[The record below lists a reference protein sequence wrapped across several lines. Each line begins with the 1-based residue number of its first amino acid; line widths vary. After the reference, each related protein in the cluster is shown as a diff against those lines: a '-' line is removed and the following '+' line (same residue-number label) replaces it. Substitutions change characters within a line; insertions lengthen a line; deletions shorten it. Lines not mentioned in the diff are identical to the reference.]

1 MEFAVFVKSQ
11 VTTAGVRQSAMSH
24 MYAGA
29 DLVPR
34 PADCNRK
41 REREKLFLLLSLC
54 WFNSYATATGFGSF
68 LRILLVY
75 KQVSVAHKSYTASS

>member
-41 REREKLFLLLSLC
+41 KRERETLSTPGLI
-54 WFNSYATATGFGSF
+54 AGSIVTP
-68 LRILLVY
+68 LRLVM
-75 KQVSVAHKSYTASS
+75 ACF

>member
-1 MEFAVFVKSQ
+1 VKMEFAVFVKSQ

-41 REREKLFLLLSLC
+41 RERD
-54 WFNSYATATGFGSF
+54 T
-68 LRILLVY
+68 
-75 KQVSVAHKSYTASS
+75 

>member
-1 MEFAVFVKSQ
+1 MFVKSQ

-34 PADCNRK
+34 PADCNREK
-41 REREKLFLLLSLC
+41 RERERLLPSLC
-54 WFNSYATATGFGSF
+54 WFTSYATATGFGSF
-68 LRILLVY
+68 LRILLVH
-75 KQVSVAHKSYTASS
+75 KQVPVAQKSHTASA